1 MVSSAM
7 DSVAQETQNPAWA
20 TRQHGNTRDVYWYSA
35 YEELPFDWTLFAKPK
50 NVKIDDAAMI

>member
-1 MVSSAM
+1 M